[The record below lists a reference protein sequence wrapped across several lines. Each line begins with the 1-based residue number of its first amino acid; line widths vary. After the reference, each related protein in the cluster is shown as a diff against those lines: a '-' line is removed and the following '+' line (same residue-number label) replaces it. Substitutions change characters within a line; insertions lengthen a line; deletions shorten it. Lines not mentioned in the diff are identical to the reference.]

1 MQGTERLLYEC
12 VRCKARLKPLKFG
25 TDGRRRDLFK
35 REQYNYQQRA
45 GDHKTSGCKIC
56 SEISL

>member
-25 TDGRRRDLFK
+25 TDDRRRDLFK

-45 GDHKTSGCKIC
+45 GDHKASGCKIC